1 MEARGGAPRSVGES
15 RASSRATSRGSV
27 RSGGSSGGSSGRSS
41 GGGGGG
47 GAGGNSSDMARRAAK
62 RERDRKARATAAAAA
77 QAEACAKEFK
87 NAKNPVRKKELALL
101 LGQLYG
107 GALFRGAKALAWL
120 EEAAIPNTRAEVLD
134 VALGMEEAAFDAEA
148 PHDAELRHELAAAE
162 ETQRGRLREAWLER
176 GRLHLRR
183 NGAPGNADPALRG
196 GEGGAYDVAL
206 AAAALRRWLALGAA
220 QERLPSLRLLRRLL
234 AEAEAVEEAQAQLAA
249 TLPDDAALH
258 LRHSLGALGDL
269 RLGVCEELARHEP
282 EGLAG
287 LRETGTLFLRRGD
300 LTEARQLA
308 EYRAEAAHEPVWE
321 DEGDLAVVL
330 GGGTAGLGC
339 RSSRG
344 GHLTEAMVSRRPS
357 TAGLG
362 RPNSSSTGG
371 VSEGSMHASSG
382 TGMRSVGRRPSCATL
397 TANEQMLATRK

>member
-1 MEARGGAPRSVGES
+1 M
-15 RASSRATSRGSV
+15 
-27 RSGGSSGGSSGRSS
+27 
-41 GGGGGG
+41 
-47 GAGGNSSDMARRAAK
+47 RAAK

-87 NAKNPVRKKELALL
+87 NSKNPVRKKELALL

-120 EEAAIPNTRAEVLD
+120 SEEACVPNTRAELLD
-134 VALGMEEAAFDAEA
+134 VVLGMEEAAYAAEA
-148 PHDAELRHELAAAE
+148 PHDAELRMELAAAE
-162 ETQRGRLREAWLER
+162 ETQRRRLREAWLER

-234 AEAEAVEEAQAQLAA
+234 GEAEAVEEAQAQLTA

-287 LRETGTLFLRRGD
+287 LRETGVLFLRRGD
-300 LTEARQLA
+300 LAEARQLA
-308 EYRAEAAHEPVWE
+308 AYRAEAAHEPVWE
-321 DEGDLAVVL
+321 DEGDLAVML
-330 GGGTAGLGC
+330 GG
-339 RSSRG
+339 SSRG

-371 VSEGSMHASSG
+371 VSEGSMHASSS

-397 TANEQMLATRK
+397 DANAAQMVAQ